1 MDTQYQKIKSLTLR
15 QIAYVMAAADEG
27 NVTAAARKLHVSQ
40 PAVSSAIAALE
51 QHYEIKLFNRLPAKG
66 VSLTPFGI
74 KVISEARLLFDH
86 AQTVAML
93 ATPDA
98 EITGEVG
105 ICCYEAIAPYVL
117 PRLLHRLEERLPA
130 VSIRFLEADLEKTA
144 ASLRHGSSD
153 LAITY
158 DLGLEKNIYK
168 QELYTLQPHV
178 ICSRQHKFAELKSLK
193 LARLHRQKLILL
205 DQPLSAQYVLGLLR
219 ARNAEPEIVLS
230 VKSFELQ
237 RSLVANGF
245 GIALAHTL
253 PRTHFSYDGLPVC
266 TIPIADKMIEQRVL
280 ITCLEQNR
288 SRPVLKSILTELTT
302 IFTEN
307 HGESMSQ
314 NGTDKVTFSL

>member
-1 MDTQYQKIKSLTLR
+1 MDSQYQKFKSLTLK
-15 QIAYVMAAADEG
+15 QIAYAMAAADEG

-40 PAVSSAIAALE
+40 PAISAAIAALE
-51 QHYEIKLFNRLPAKG
+51 QHYEIKLFSRHPAKG

-74 KVISEARLLFDH
+74 KVMSQARLLFDH

-98 EITGEVG
+98 EIAGEVG

-117 PRLLHRLEERLPA
+117 PRLLRRLEERLPA
-130 VSIRFLEADLEKTA
+130 VSIRFSEADLESTA
-144 ASLRHGSSD
+144 ASLRHGRSD

-168 QELYTLQPHV
+168 QQMYALQPHV
-178 ICSRQHKFAELKSLK
+178 ICSRQHKFAKLKKIK

-219 ARNAEPEIVLS
+219 ARQAEPEIVRS

-237 RSLVANGF
+237 RSLVANDF
-245 GIALAHTL
+245 GIALTHTFTRSHL
-253 PRTHFSYDGLPVC
+253 SYDGLPVC
-266 TIPIADKMIEQRVL
+266 TIPIADNLIEQSVL

-288 SRPVLKSILTELTT
+288 SRPVLKSVLAELTS
-302 IFTEN
+302 IFTEDR
-307 HGESMSQ
+307 GESALQ
-314 NGTDKVTFSL
+314 I